1 MTAAEPP
8 QQANITP
15 ARLEAFSDGVIAIAA
30 TLLVLDVRAPLSKTD
45 VWSGL
50 GHEWPALA
58 AYAISFLIIG
68 IAWIHHHNLFHQ
80 VRHVDRTMLYLN
92 LGMLLTIAFL
102 PVPTATLGNH
112 LTSDHAI
119 SAAFFY
125 SVSLALASLW
135 FTLLWNHLH
144 SRPHLLHAT
153 ARRAVG
159 SARRRSLLGPAGY
172 LVAALLALVTPV
184 GSLILNGVVV
194 LYFIVGRQAP
204 ASLTR
209 WSTSS

>member
-1 MTAAEPP
+1 MTAADT
-8 QQANITP
+8 QQPTITP

-30 TLLVLDVRAPLSKTD
+30 TLLVLDIHAPLTQKP
-45 VWSGL
+45 VWSTL

-80 VRHVDRTMLYLN
+80 VRHVDRTLLFLN
-92 LGMLLTIAFL
+92 LGMLMTISFL

-112 LTSDHAI
+112 LTSDHAVE
-119 SAAFFY
+119 AAVFY
-125 SVSLALASLW
+125 AASLATASLW
-135 FTLLWNHLH
+135 FTLLWNHLYAQ
-144 SRPHLLHAT
+144 PHLLHTA

-159 SARRRSLLGPAGY
+159 SSRRHSLLGPVSYLAAT
-172 LVAALLALVTPV
+172 LVALLSPVASLVM
-184 GSLILNGVVV
+184 IGVVV
-194 LYFIVGRQAP
+194 LYFIVGRRAP